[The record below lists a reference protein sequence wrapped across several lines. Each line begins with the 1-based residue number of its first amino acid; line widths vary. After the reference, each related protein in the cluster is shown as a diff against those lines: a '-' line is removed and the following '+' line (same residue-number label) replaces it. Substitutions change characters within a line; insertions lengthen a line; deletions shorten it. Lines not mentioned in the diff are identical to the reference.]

1 MLQGVIIDFEIE
13 QLNNTFQTLD
23 VCQNLTLT
31 WLNGKMK
38 LRIPIKKMI

>member
-23 VCQNLTLT
+23 VCQNLTVT
-31 WLNGKMK
+31 WLNDKMK
-38 LRIPIKKMI
+38 LKISIKK

>member
-23 VCQNLTLT
+23 VCQNLTET
-31 WLNGKMK
+31 WLNDKMK
-38 LRIPIKKMI
+38 LKIPIKK